1 MRLVGITTS
10 LGAIFGVN
18 DSLGYVLPAIIGLE
32 SMGVPSPGETA
43 LVLAAVLASQGKLNI
58 ELVILIGV
66 ASAMLAACAP
76 AEPPARDDGRPKDKP
91 QALNVAVLH
100 SDAGAPGKK
109 VLSRARI
116 STKSGDILILEPD
129 GSVSEVAL
137 DTPGG
142 RDAFA
147 VSEADLAML
156 NENLGLDLGGV
167 APMGPVGRRGPTA
180 QEKALKDFAARTQ
193 PALPR
198 LPDGFK
204 ADPKDFIAV
213 KVQTLG
219 SDKRGSLVE
228 VTANLRPGVDA
239 DVAMAYATCALA
251 GWAQDEGSDFA
262 RHIRTLQD
270 ERNGKL
276 LIGSVFTTS
285 SKKPMGLR
293 VMETNATLRE
303 CKDRGI
309 PAA

>member
-1 MRLVGITTS
+1 MARH
-10 LGAIFGVN
+10 AAR
-18 DSLGYVLPAIIGLE
+18 PAAAFL
-32 SMGVPSPGETA
+32 A
-43 LVLAAVLASQGKLNI
+43 CAAVA
-58 ELVILIGV
+58 
-66 ASAMLAACAP
+66 AMLAGCGTTNDP
-76 AEPPARDDGRPKDKP
+76 RPSAKP
-91 QALNVAVLH
+91 GELGVAVVKN
-100 SDAGAPGKK
+100 GKGGMQM
-109 VLSRARI
+109 SRGRV

-129 GSVSEVAL
+129 GTVSEVAL
-137 DTPGG
+137 DSASG
-142 RDAFA
+142 RDAFD
-147 VSEADLAML
+147 VSEEELEALSV
-156 NENLGLDLGGV
+156 NLGIDLSAAPVV
-167 APMGPVGRRGPTA
+167 AGFPNGRRDGGGARGARSAPRGSTA